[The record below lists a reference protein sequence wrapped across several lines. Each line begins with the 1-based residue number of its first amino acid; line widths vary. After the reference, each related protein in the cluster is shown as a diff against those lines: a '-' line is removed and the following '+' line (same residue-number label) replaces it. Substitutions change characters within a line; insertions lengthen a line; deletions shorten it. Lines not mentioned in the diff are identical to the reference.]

1 MASSMEM
8 LIRER
13 KDKLVTLMPDGIRD
27 EDKFLTK
34 IAIEASMLCKQNTR
48 LADCS
53 PMSLMSG
60 VMEAVRHG
68 LSFSNRDC
76 YLVPYGKSAQFI
88 LGAPG
93 IAKILYRTGM
103 FSRIEYETVRENDHF
118 PSCKQGSEVS
128 VEFEKADRKRGNV
141 RCSYAL
147 AVMKDGT
154 QHLYKCSHDD
164 LMGIRSSSKNFK
176 EGDASNPYNRWPDEM
191 FAKAP
196 MKRLFKRLPV
206 DPLTHGERVQA
217 AISSL
222 QSDGGTISDEGE
234 LIDASYDEMTGE
246 VVAGE

>member
-1 MASSMEM
+1 MEM
-8 LIRER
+8 LIHER

-34 IAIEASMLCKQNTR
+34 IAIEASMLCKQNIR

-53 PMSLMSG
+53 PMSMMSG

-76 YLVPYGKSAQFI
+76 YLVPYGKTAQFI

-93 IAKILYRTGM
+93 IAKILYRTGL
-103 FSRIEYETVRENDHF
+103 FSRIEYETVRLNDSF
-118 PSCKQGSEVS
+118 TYKQGSEV
-128 VEFEKADRKRGNV
+128 VLEFTKADRNRGDV

-154 QHLYKCSHDD
+154 QHMYLCSHDD
-164 LMGIRSSSKNFK
+164 LMSIRDSSRNFK
-176 EGDASNPYNRWPDEM
+176 ENDPNNPYNKWADEM

-217 AISSL
+217 AFASL
-222 QSDGGTISDEGE
+222 SVDGGTLGAEGE
-234 LIDASYDEMTGE
+234 LMEAPYDNGTGE
-246 VVAGE
+246 VIGTVE